1 MNKSSCFF
9 CEKEAVY
16 YDVVVDKG
24 GYIIAD
30 VCSSHNSIEF
40 VS

>member
-1 MNKSSCFF
+1 MNKSKCFF

-16 YDVVVDKG
+16 YDVVVDHG
-24 GYIIAD
+24 DYIVAD
-30 VCSSHNSIEF
+30 VCSLHNSVEF